1 MLYTWHASV
10 TSECKLQRI
19 HSFDVFAYQVA
30 GHCRYP
36 DDDCSDFATTGRCVR
51 QGPMPDYKYGAFVR
65 STADG
70 TDEELSPF
78 RSISFS
84 IWWVCT
90 TMTTV
95 GYGDFFPT
103 TTLGRIVAVL
113 LYYVGILTIALPVT
127 VFGSHFTT
135 FYDIWITGQQDANA
149 NADADT
155 DKAESLE
162 HPAEGQAQEQEQE
175 TGQWR
180 RQGGAG
186 AGAVHT
192 PTPLSAEG
200 AYNEGAQWRETI

>member
-1 MLYTWHASV
+1 MF
-10 TSECKLQRI
+10 E
-19 HSFDVFAYQVA
+19 VA

-51 QGPMPDYKYGAFVR
+51 RGPMPDYKHGAFVR

-84 IWWVCT
+84 IWWVAT

-127 VFGSHFTT
+127 VFGSHFTQY
-135 FYDIWITGQQDANA
+135 YDIWITGQQE
-149 NADADT
+149 ADADADA
-155 DKAESLE
+155 DKATESLD
-162 HPAEGQAQEQEQE
+162 HPAEDQAQEQEQ
-175 TGQWR
+175 GQR
-180 RQGGAG
+180 RWQGGGG